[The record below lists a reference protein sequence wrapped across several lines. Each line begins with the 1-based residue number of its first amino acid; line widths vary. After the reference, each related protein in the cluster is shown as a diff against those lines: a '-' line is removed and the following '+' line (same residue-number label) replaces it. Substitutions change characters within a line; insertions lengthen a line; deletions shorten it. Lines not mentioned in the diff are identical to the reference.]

1 MGVAEICIVIFVLI
15 IGLPILF
22 RLLKALGPVIA
33 VLVGIA
39 IAIGIV
45 VLAVNLV
52 GSMISGAFNL
62 LLGPLGVLIL
72 GGAAAYFGY
81 RQWQKRQADRTVIF
95 GDEKSKRATSQ
106 IEIGDDGEIVTLD
119 ELLDEGEE
127 KKKRG

>member
-81 RQWQKRQADRTVIF
+81 RQWQKRQGDRTVIF
-95 GDEKSKRATSQ
+95 TDEKPKRAANR

-127 KKKRG
+127 KKKRQ

>member
-1 MGVAEICIVIFVLI
+1 VGIAEICIIILVVL

-39 IAIGIV
+39 VAIGLV
-45 VLAVNLV
+45 VLAANLV
-52 GSMISGAFNL
+52 GAMVSGAFEL
-62 LLGPLGVLIL
+62 LFGPLGLLLV
-72 GGAAAYFGY
+72 GGVAAFIGY
-81 RQWQKRQADRTVIF
+81 RQWQKRQAERTVVF
-95 GDEKSKRATSQ
+95 TDEKPKRAASR
-106 IEIGDDGEIVTLD
+106 IEVGDDGEIVTLA